1 MNKHTEIKFEE
12 AIEQSLVANG
22 GYQVGSPDNYDPKL
36 GLFPDEVLAFVAE
49 NQPKHWESLVNLQGE
64 SAGDVLLASLVKEL
78 SSKHTLHV
86 LRRGF
91 KCSGKT
97 YRLANFAPNTGM
109 NPEAAEAYA
118 KNRLQV
124 IRQVAFQSV
133 KKHPDGKLK
142 RCILDL
148 VLSVNGLPMVTME
161 LKNPM
166 TGQTVEDAINQY
178 KYDRDGRDLIFKF
191 KERALVHFAVDSDQA
206 YMTTKLAGKETFFLP
221 FNQGHE
227 NGAGNPPPLEGK
239 YRTSY
244 LWEEVLAR
252 DSLMDILARFLH
264 LEVVKKKVVT
274 NKGIKHH
281 KKETMIFPRYHQLD
295 AVRKLVSSSKAQGA
309 GHNYLV
315 QHSAGSGK
323 SNSIAWLAHRLSS
336 LHNTDDQKI
345 FDTVVVITD
354 RRVLDQQLQDTI
366 YQFEHKQG
374 VVQKIDENT
383 QQLAKSLS
391 GGVPIVISTIQK
403 FPFITQAM
411 ETLAKKGEGIEL
423 DTSGKKFAVI
433 VDEAHSSQSGETAM
447 ELRKVLNKGGID
459 SAIAEE
465 FMNVEEDG
473 LSEEAKKELL
483 REMLKRPRQPNISF
497 FAFTATPKF
506 KTQAIFNEPDPVT
519 NTPPFHH
526 YSMRQAIDEG
536 FIMDVLKNYT
546 TYKTY
551 YGLIKSIEDDPK
563 VPKKEAALALT
574 RFMSLHPHNIGQ
586 KVEIIIEH
594 FRANTRHRIGGRAKA
609 MVVTRSRLHAVRY
622 KLAFDQY
629 LKEEGYTDIKSLV
642 AFSGTVNTDEIPGTS
657 FTEVGMNQG
666 IKESG
671 LPNKF
676 VSDEYQILIPST
688 SFTEVGMNQGIKE
701 SELPKKFASDEYQIL
716 LVAEKY
722 QTGFDQPLLHT
733 MYVDKRL
740 SGIQAVQTLSRL
752 NRAID
757 GKEETF
763 VLDFIN
769 EPAEIYDA
777 FKPYY
782 ETTPLGEATEPHQLY
797 DLQYRLQEWKVFE
810 EAEVTAFCEVWF
822 KNRYEPTATD
832 HQQINAI
839 LDQAVERYK
848 ELGEEDQEL
857 FKGQLVSFRN
867 LYAFLAQIIPYQDSG
882 LEKLYT
888 YVRFLL
894 RKLPRHAGD
903 PIFELDDDV
912 ALKFYRLQ
920 KISEG
925 SIDLSTGEADP
936 LKGPTEVGTG
946 KNNEEEITLSSLIEK
961 LNERFGTEFT
971 LADQLFFDQIMETA
985 LNNETLKEAANVN
998 TMENFSYVFNK
1009 MLEGLFIERMEGN
1022 EEIFAKVMNDDKF
1035 RDIAKDYLLHQT
1047 YSKFRQ
1053 DISEN

>member
-1 MNKHTEIKFEE
+1 MNKHTEIRFEE
-12 AIEQSLVANG
+12 AIEQSLVTNG
-22 GYQVGSPDNYDPKL
+22 GYQVGSPGTYDEEL
-36 GLFPDEVLAFVAE
+36 GLFPDEVLAFVAD
-49 NQPKHWESLVNLQGE
+49 NQPKRWQSLVDMQGDN
-64 SAGDVLLASLVKEL
+64 AGDVLLASLVKEL
-78 SSKHTLHV
+78 TSKHVLHV
-86 LRRGF
+86 LRHGF
-91 KCSGKT
+91 KCFGKT

-124 IRQVAFQSV
+124 IRQVSFQSV
-133 KKHPDGKLK
+133 KKHTDGKPK
-142 RCILDL
+142 KCILDV
-148 VLSVNGLPMVTME
+148 VLSVNGLPVVTME

-166 TGQTVEDAINQY
+166 TRQTVEHAINQY

-191 KERALVHFAVDSDQA
+191 KERALVHFAVDTEQT
-206 YMTTKLAGKETFFLP
+206 YMTTKLAGKDTFFLP
-221 FNQGHE
+221 FNQGHDG
-227 NGAGNPPPLEGK
+227 GAGNPPPQEGK

-264 LEVVKKKVVT
+264 LEVEEKQVVT
-274 NKGIKHH
+274 QKGIMRN

-295 AVRKLVSSSKAQGA
+295 AVRKLISSSKAQGA

-336 LHNTDDQKI
+336 LHNTDDKKI

-374 VVQKIDENT
+374 VVQKIDENA

-391 GGVPIVISTIQK
+391 SGVPIVISTIQK

-411 ETLAKKGEGIEL
+411 ETLAKKGEGVEL
-423 DTSGKKFAVI
+423 DTTGKQFAVI

-459 SAIAEE
+459 AAIAEE
-465 FMNVEEDG
+465 FLDIEEDD
-473 LSEEAKKELL
+473 LSEEARKELL
-483 REMLKRPRQPNISF
+483 RDMLKRKRQPNISF

-506 KTQAIFNEPDPVT
+506 KTQAIFNEPNPIT
-519 NTPPFHH
+519 NTQPFHH

-546 TYKTY
+546 TYETY
-551 YGLIKSIEDDPK
+551 FGLIKAIEDDPE
-563 VPKKEAALALT
+563 VPKRKAAQALA
-574 RFMSLHPHNIGQ
+574 RFISLHSHNIGQ
-586 KVEIIIEH
+586 KVEVIIEH
-594 FRANTRHRIGGRAKA
+594 FRAHTQNMIGGRAKA
-609 MVVTRSRLHAVRY
+609 MVVTSSRLHAVRY
-622 KLAFDQY
+622 KRAFDQY
-629 LKEEGYTDIKSLV
+629 LKDKGYDKGDKSIKSLV
-642 AFSGTVNTDEIPGTS
+642 AFSGSVIDDESPNTS
-657 FTEVGMNQG
+657 FTEVGMN
-666 IKESG
+666 K
-671 LPNKF
+671 
-676 VSDEYQILIPST
+676 
-688 SFTEVGMNQGIKE
+688 GIKE
-701 SELPKKFASDEYQIL
+701 SELPKKFASDEYQVL

-722 QTGFDQPLLHT
+722 QTGFDQPFLHT

-752 NRAID
+752 NRITD
-757 GKEETF
+757 GKNETF
-763 VLDFIN
+763 VLDFYN
-769 EPAEIYDA
+769 ESDEIYKS

-782 ETTPLGEATEPHQLY
+782 ETTPPGEATDPHQLY
-797 DLQYRLQEWKVFE
+797 DLQHRIQEWKVFG
-810 EAEVTAFCEVWF
+810 EVEVNEFCEVWF

-832 HQQINAI
+832 HQQMNAI

-848 ELGEEDQEL
+848 ELNEEDQEL
-857 FKGQLVSFRN
+857 FKGQLVSFRS
-867 LYAFLAQIIPYQDSG
+867 LFAFLAQIILYHDSE
-882 LEKLYT
+882 LDKLYT
-888 YVRFLL
+888 YVKFLL
-894 RKLPRHAGD
+894 RMLPRHTD
-903 PIFELDDDV
+903 NHIIKLDDDV

-925 SIDLSTGEADP
+925 SIDLTEGEADP

-946 KNNEEEITLSSLIEK
+946 KNNDDQIALSSLIEK
-961 LNERFGTEFT
+961 LNERFGTEFK
-971 LADQLFFDQIMETA
+971 LADQLFFDQVTETA
-985 LNNETLKEAANVN
+985 MNNEILKEAANAN
-998 TMENFSYVFNK
+998 TIENFSYVFNK

-1022 EEIFAKVMNDDKF
+1022 EEIFAKLMNDNKF
-1035 RDIAKDYLLHQT
+1035 RDMAKDHLL
-1047 YSKFRQ
+1047 RQ
-1053 DISEN
+1053 AYAKLRQSVQEQ